1 MVRTKVVHSILA
13 WFLHG
18 LTENGFSI
26 VFLARMLQ
34 GVGGGVGPYSD
45 HYLGFTLL
53 GFKS

>member
-18 LTENGFSI
+18 LTENGFSL

-34 GVGGGVGPYSD
+34 GMGVGVAPYKA
-45 HYLGFTLL
+45 YLGVYPIRV
-53 GFKS
+53 